1 MYRVLYRKW
10 RPQVFDDVV
19 GQPHITRTLSA
30 EVREDR
36 LSHAYLFT
44 GSRGTGKT
52 TCAKILAKAVNCLSP
67 VNGNPCNRCAICR
80 GIDDGT
86 VLDVTEMDAASNRGI
101 DDIRALRDEVNFTPS
116 AAKYRVYIV
125 DEVHML
131 SADASN
137 ALLKTLEE
145 PPAHVIFILA
155 TTEINKILPTILSR
169 CQRFDFRRIEP
180 KVIADRLTYVAGEE
194 GSLLDPEAA
203 MLIARLS
210 DGGMRDALSL
220 LDACISVNGHVTTE
234 VVFSCAG
241 LVGRE
246 QIYTLVEAIG
256 HADASAAL
264 RTLDALHAASC
275 DTGRLLSELTDRY
288 RSFLILKTVKKPGDL
303 IVGTEEELERLKKLS
318 ALFTKEQVLYALN
331 ILTAT
336 AAAAR
341 SSQNRRVEA
350 EMAVIRLCSPEN
362 DDSVSALQARISKL
376 EALVERLSAGGLPPV
391 TAAQSVAPQGE
402 SDRTDVPL
410 QPEKPATQPETPAP
424 PTIPFTPEPEPDP
437 EPDPAPDPGSA
448 APQTAGPDFT
458 GFGNEVSAPVF
469 AFDQEET
476 DDVPLDE
483 SALPFGDDPGPLPEA
498 SLFDVPLDDPPPAG
512 EEPVLTPPEE
522 PADEGLPF
530 GEDHSAAPS
539 APRDPNAPD
548 PNFDVDSFLS
558 RYSGKS
564 IEEVNRRD
572 EETKREHPET
582 LTFRVWAQIVLAI
595 EQTHHDMIGRFTD
608 SSACIRGDR
617 LLIRPNSPMIKL
629 VTPQAQLDSY
639 VAPIVAQQLGRQLR
653 VEFE

>member
-19 GQPHITRTLSA
+19 GQPHITSTLSA

-67 VNGNPCNRCAICR
+67 VNGNPCNKCAICR

-131 SADASN
+131 SPDASN

-194 GSLLDPEAA
+194 GSELDPEAA

-376 EALVERLSAGGLPPV
+376 EALVERLSVGGLPPV
-391 TAAQSVAPQGE
+391 TAAQSVAPQRE
-402 SDRTDVPL
+402 SDRTDVPP
-410 QPEKPATQPETPAP
+410 QSEKPATQPETPAP
-424 PTIPFTPEPEPDP
+424 PTIPFTPEP
-437 EPDPAPDPGSA
+437 APDPGSA
-448 APQTAGPDFT
+448 APQPAGPDFT
-458 GFGNEVSAPVF
+458 GFGNEAAAP
-469 AFDQEET
+469 AFTFDPEET
-476 DDVPLDE
+476 DDAPLDE

-498 SLFDVPLDDPPPAG
+498 SLFDVPLDGPPPT
-512 EEPVLTPPEE
+512 EEEMVLTPPEE

>member
-67 VNGNPCNRCAICR
+67 VNGNPCNKCAICR

-318 ALFTKEQVLYALN
+318 ALFTKEQVLYAG
-331 ILTAT
+331 
-336 AAAAR
+336 
-341 SSQNRRVEA
+341 SRRKW
-350 EMAVIRLCSPEN
+350 R
-362 DDSVSALQARISKL
+362 
-376 EALVERLSAGGLPPV
+376 
-391 TAAQSVAPQGE
+391 
-402 SDRTDVPL
+402 
-410 QPEKPATQPETPAP
+410 
-424 PTIPFTPEPEPDP
+424 
-437 EPDPAPDPGSA
+437 
-448 APQTAGPDFT
+448 
-458 GFGNEVSAPVF
+458 
-469 AFDQEET
+469 
-476 DDVPLDE
+476 
-483 SALPFGDDPGPLPEA
+483 
-498 SLFDVPLDDPPPAG
+498 
-512 EEPVLTPPEE
+512 
-522 PADEGLPF
+522 
-530 GEDHSAAPS
+530 
-539 APRDPNAPD
+539 
-548 PNFDVDSFLS
+548 
-558 RYSGKS
+558 
-564 IEEVNRRD
+564 
-572 EETKREHPET
+572 
-582 LTFRVWAQIVLAI
+582 
-595 EQTHHDMIGRFTD
+595 
-608 SSACIRGDR
+608 SSACVPPKTTIPSRPCRPGSQSSR
-617 LLIRPNSPMIKL
+617 LWWSGCPR
-629 VTPQAQLDSY
+629 A
-639 VAPIVAQQLGRQLR
+639 GCRR
-653 VEFE
+653 